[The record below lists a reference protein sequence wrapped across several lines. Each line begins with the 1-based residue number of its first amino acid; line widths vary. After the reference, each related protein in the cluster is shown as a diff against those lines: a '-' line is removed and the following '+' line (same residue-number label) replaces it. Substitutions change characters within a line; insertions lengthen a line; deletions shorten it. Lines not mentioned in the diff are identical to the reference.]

1 MLENNE
7 FNYSCE
13 HTEDVGYFPL
23 SLHVVSRKTVIH
35 HVKPPLDHTRYNLR
49 CDGFG
54 LEPGLSPNSNGRCK
68 IERNSICVY
77 TKFIPLQR
85 GYI

>member
-13 HTEDVGYFPL
+13 HAEDEGYFSL
-23 SLHVVSRKTVIH
+23 SLLVVSRRIMIH
-35 HVKPPLDHTRYNLR
+35 HVKPLLDHTRYNLI

-54 LEPGLSPNSNGRCK
+54 LEPGLEP
-68 IERNSICVY
+68 
-77 TKFIPLQR
+77 
-85 GYI
+85 